1 MQPLVSVIMPVRNG
15 GSYLSAAVDSI
26 LSQSHANLELILVDD
41 HSSDSAL
48 TRLPTDDDRLKKVKS
63 AGRGVSAAF
72 NTGLAL
78 AKGEF
83 IARMDADDIA
93 LPTRLETQLSYLA
106 RHTAVSICGGCVEIF
121 SASGLEGGNLR
132 YQAWLNAC
140 RSPVSIHREIFIES
154 PIPNP
159 TAFFRREAVLELAG
173 YADPAWPE
181 DYDLFLRADALGMK
195 MGKPDPI
202 VLRWREHQA
211 RLTRTDKRY
220 ALAAFQQAKIHY
232 LAQNRLPPG
241 RGLIIWG
248 AGPTGKLTH
257 DLLAAEQQDV
267 LGFLEVH
274 PRRIG
279 GEKRGLPVWPIQQL
293 EQDSESFVLVAV
305 GSAGAKE
312 EIRRFMQDLGR
323 VEGEQ
328 YLFVA

>member
-1 MQPLVSVIMPVRNG
+1 MLPLVSVVMPVRNG
-15 GSYLSAAVDSI
+15 GCYLAPAVDSI
-26 LSQSHANLELILVDD
+26 LSQTHEKLELILVDD
-41 HSSDSAL
+41 HSSDAAID
-48 TRLPTDDDRLKKVKS
+48 RLRTDDSRLKVTRGS
-63 AGRGVSAAF
+63 GRGVSAAF
-72 NTGLAL
+72 NAGLAM
-78 AKGEF
+78 ARGEF

-106 RHTAVSICGGCVEIF
+106 KHAAVSICGGCVEIF
-121 SASGLEGGNLR
+121 ADGGLEGGNLR

-140 RSPVSIHREIFIES
+140 RSPGKIRREIFIES

-159 TAFFRREAVLELAG
+159 TAFFRREAILKLAG

-195 MGKPDPI
+195 MGKPDPVI
-202 VLRWREHQA
+202 LRWREHQA
-211 RLTRTDKRY
+211 RLTRTDGRY
-220 ALAAFQQAKIHY
+220 ALTAFQQAKIHY
-232 LAQNRLPPG
+232 LAQNRLPQG

-279 GEKRGLPVWPIQQL
+279 GEKRGLPVWPVQQL
-293 EQDSESFVLVAV
+293 ERDKESFVLVAV

-312 EIRRFMQDLGR
+312 EIRRFMQGLGR
-323 VEGEQ
+323 IEGEH

>member
-15 GSYLSAAVDSI
+15 GSYLAPAVDSI
-26 LSQSHANLELILVDD
+26 LSQSHTKLELILVND
-41 HSSDSAL
+41 HSSDDAIN
-48 TRLPTDDDRLKKVKS
+48 RLPADDGRLQKVQS
-63 AGRGVSAAF
+63 AGQGVSAAF

-78 AKGEF
+78 AKGGF

-93 LPTRLETQLSYLA
+93 LPRRLEHQLAYLE
-106 RHTAVSICGGCVEIF
+106 RHAEISICGGCVEIF
-121 SASGLEGGNLR
+121 ADGGLEGGNRR

-140 RSPVSIHREIFIES
+140 RSPESIRRELFIES

-159 TAFFRREAVLELAG
+159 TAFFRREAILELAG
-173 YADPAWPE
+173 YADPTWPE

-202 VLRWREHQA
+202 VLRWREHET
-211 RLTRTDKRY
+211 RLTRTDERY

-257 DLLAAEQQDV
+257 DLLAAEQQEV

-293 EQDSESFVLVAV
+293 EQDSDSFVLVAV
-305 GSAGAKE
+305 GSAGAKV
-312 EIRRFMQDLGR
+312 EIRRYMQDLGR

>member
-1 MQPLVSVIMPVRNG
+1 MDVLVSVVMPVRNG
-15 GSYLSAAVDSI
+15 GRYLEPAVDSI
-26 LSQSHANLELILVDD
+26 LSQSHAKLELILVDD
-41 HSSDSAL
+41 NSDDGAIA
-48 TRLPTDDDRLKKVKS
+48 RLPADDGRLRRLSS

-72 NTGLAL
+72 NTGLAV
-78 AKGEF
+78 AGGEY

-93 LPTRLETQLSYLA
+93 LPERIEAQLAYLQ
-106 RHTAVSICGGCVEIF
+106 RHADVSICGGCIEIF
-121 SASGLEGGNLR
+121 SAGGLQGGNLR
-132 YQAWLNAC
+132 YQDWLNAC
-140 RSPVSIHREIFIES
+140 RSPGRIRRELFIES

-159 TAFFRREAVLELAG
+159 TAFFRREAILELAG

-202 VLRWREHQA
+202 VLRWREHPA
-211 RLTRTDKRY
+211 RLTRTDGRY
-220 ALAAFQQAKIHY
+220 ALVAFQQAKIHY
-232 LAQNRLPPG
+232 LAQNRLPKG

-257 DLLAAEQQDV
+257 DLLAAGPQDV

-279 GEKRGLPVWPIQQL
+279 GKKRGLPVWPIQYL
-293 EQDSESFVLVAV
+293 VQDQESFVLVAV
-305 GSAGAKE
+305 GAVGAKG

-323 VEGEQ
+323 VEGEN

>member
-1 MQPLVSVIMPVRNG
+1 MPPLVSVVMPVRNG
-15 GSYLSAAVDSI
+15 GRYLAPAVDSI
-26 LSQSHANLELILVDD
+26 LSQTHEKLELILVDD
-41 HSSDSAL
+41 HSSDAAIG
-48 TRLPTDDDRLKKVKS
+48 RLRTDDGRLKVLES
-63 AGRGVSAAF
+63 AGQGVSAAF
-72 NTGLAL
+72 NTGLAM
-78 AKGEF
+78 ARGEF

-106 RHTAVSICGGCVEIF
+106 KYAAVSICGGCVEIF
-121 SASGLEGGNLR
+121 ADGGLAGGNLR

-140 RSPVSIHREIFIES
+140 RSPDRIRREIFIES

-159 TAFFRREAVLELAG
+159 TAFFRREAILKLAG

-195 MGKPDPI
+195 MGKPDPVI
-202 VLRWREHQA
+202 LRWREHQA
-211 RLTRTDKRY
+211 RLTRTDGRY
-220 ALAAFQQAKIHY
+220 ALTAFQQAKIHY
-232 LAQNRLPPG
+232 LAQNRLPQG

-257 DLLAAEQQDV
+257 DLLAAEQRDV

-279 GEKRGLPVWPIQQL
+279 GEKRGLPVWPVQQL
-293 EQDSESFVLVAV
+293 ERDRESFVLVAV

-312 EIRRFMQDLGR
+312 EIRRFMQGLAR
-323 VEGEQ
+323 VEGEH